1 MKNNN
6 IVATILGMFIFLA
19 GSIIF
24 IFAIFCEATEN
35 LKNGILFSSIFSI
48 ILFIVVFILAKK
60 VLFKEYESK
69 QKLEDKENELNK
81 TNYIDPLTSLPN
93 RKKFFEDLD
102 NAKGIIL
109 IDLDDFYLLN
119 TIYSKEF
126 GDEFLRKLSHK
137 LLQSSCIDNLY
148 RMGGDEFTFISKKEQ
163 DLKSIAECLLKV
175 ISDFYIVKDN
185 IMIQTTATISVTYA
199 KPFIETADL
208 GLKYGKKN
216 KLNLVVYSNNLNI
229 FEENKAFLDITMR
242 LKKALKT
249 NNIVPFFQCIKDSN
263 ENIVKYEALMRIKDG
278 EKYILPAVFLDVAKK
293 TKIYPELTIHMV
305 NKTFEYMKN
314 KDVKFSF
321 NLSYDDIINKRIY
334 NFVLDKIDN
343 FNKKE
348 NIIVE
353 LLETERV
360 GSFAYI
366 KKFIDE
372 IHKRGAK
379 VAIDDFGSGYSN
391 FVYLEK
397 LDVDIIKIDGE
408 IVSKILLS
416 DNAMFLVRTIV
427 EFCKKNNIISIA
439 EYVSHREIYLALKE
453 LGVDEYQGFY
463 FCKPKENIK

>member
-1 MKNNN
+1 MKTNN
-6 IVATILGMFIFLA
+6 ITIFILAIVIFLA
-19 GSIIF
+19 AFIISIF
-24 IFAIFCEATEN
+24 TFFCETSDN
-35 LKNGILFSSIFSI
+35 LTNEILFSSIFSI
-48 ILFIVVFILAKK
+48 VLFIVVFILEKK
-60 VLFKEYESK
+60 LLFKEYESK
-69 QKLEDKENELNK
+69 QELKKERNK
-81 TNYIDPLTSLPN
+81 INYTDSLTSLPN
-93 RKKFFEDLD
+93 RKKFFEDLED
-102 NAKGIIL
+102 AKGIIL

-163 DLKSIAECLLKV
+163 DLKSVAECLLKV
-175 ISDFYIVKDN
+175 ISDFYIIKDN
-185 IMIQTTATISVTYA
+185 IMIQTTATLAVTYS

-208 GLKYGKKN
+208 ALKYGKKN
-216 KLNLVVYSNNLNI
+216 KLNLVVYSNSLNI
-229 FEENKAFLDITMR
+229 FEENKAFLDVTMR

-249 NNIVPFFQCIKDSN
+249 NNIVPFFQCIKDKN
-263 ENIVKYEALMRIKDG
+263 EKIVKYEALMRIKDG
-278 EKYILPAVFLDVAKK
+278 EKYILPAVFLDIAKK

-314 KDVKFSF
+314 KDIKFSF

-334 NFVLDKIDN
+334 NFILDKIDS
-343 FNKKE
+343 FDKKE

-397 LDVDIIKIDGE
+397 LNVDIIKIDGE
-408 IVSKILLS
+408 IVSEILLS

-427 EFCKKNNIISIA
+427 EFCKKNNIVSVA
-439 EYVSHREIYLALKE
+439 EYVSHREIYNVLKE
-453 LGVDEYQGFY
+453 IGVDEYQGFY
-463 FCKPKENIK
+463 FCKPKERIE